1 MKMKKLFIL
10 LLSLSFMLTVSCKKD
25 KKETNTIE
33 ENIDVTV
40 EKTTDTEVK
49 KVTITLDSKSNSNAT
64 GNVVFVE
71 ENGTVTMTAILSGLS
86 EGEHAIH
93 LHEKADCSS
102 ADGISTGGHWNPTGQ
117 PHGKWGVAEGYHKG
131 DIGNFIANADGNGT
145 ITFSTDEWCIG
156 CGDNT
161 KDILGKAIIVHQGKD
176 DFVTQPTGA
185 AGGRVSCGG
194 IIE

>member
-1 MKMKKLFIL
+1 MKKLFIL
-10 LLSLSFMLTVSCKKD
+10 LLSLSFILTVSCNKD
-25 KKETNTIE
+25 KKETNTE

-102 ADGISTGGHWNPTGQ
+102 ADGTSTGGHWNPTGQ